1 MLTTAG
7 RRSTGVYEFAV
18 LLAMTALGFG
28 GAPWWVVPIAA
39 VMLLSIGL
47 FEHADVRTRLI
58 NSAATTAAGYAA
70 LSLAAISVAFAALCY
85 AGGGVLAAL
94 MYG

>member
-7 RRSTGVYEFAV
+7 RRSTGAYEFGV
-18 LLAMTALGFG
+18 LLAITVLGFG

-39 VMLLSIGL
+39 LVLLSIGL
-47 FEHADVRTRLI
+47 LEHAHVRTRLI
-58 NSAATTAAGYAA
+58 NSTATIAAGYAA

-85 AGGGVLAAL
+85 AGGGVLATL